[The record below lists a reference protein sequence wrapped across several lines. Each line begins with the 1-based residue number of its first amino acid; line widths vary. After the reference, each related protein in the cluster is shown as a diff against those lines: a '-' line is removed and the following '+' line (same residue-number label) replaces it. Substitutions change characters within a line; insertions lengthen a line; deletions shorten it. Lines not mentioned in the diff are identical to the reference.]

1 MHAVGASAAS
11 GSQLPV
17 CRHSSQAPPGTGV
30 TMDALDEAGVLEQL
44 ISRIDINELVETGLP
59 AASQGCRSAVL
70 ASLRAASA
78 SGGSALEPVLSPLLA
93 LARAPAHMLPLD
105 GASVSAENPL
115 VSVPGETLVCVPLNR
130 TGLSTLGAA
139 VLQLASLPGG
149 AIAARPFSQ
158 VDGTLT
164 PGSTR
169 ILLGPRVAFA
179 EHSNMLLVSGCIC
192 SEDERTTIVALPAL
206 ADDESPSDGA
216 SFKSHV
222 CSLFEEEGV
231 EEEFVEVYLPNFLG
245 SPVVCKLAPGT
256 VTDISNATF
265 ASLGLSPFP
274 GDESVFSMTLDVN
287 SSAVTVMATPSNR
300 TIWVSDEACEYKK
313 ARARSPANT
322 RSLPE
327 GELVFFSPFTPPP
340 PPSRS
345 RRGQGQSTDTAPRAP
360 KAGDKGFEF
369 AMAWRFATR
378 YMVAPK
384 AAEATR
390 EPAGAQLSSTSVAA
404 PGPSVEGEFVA

>member
-1 MHAVGASAAS
+1 
-11 GSQLPV
+11 
-17 CRHSSQAPPGTGV
+17 
-30 TMDALDEAGVLEQL
+30 MDALGEAGVLEQL
-44 ISRIDINELVETGLP
+44 LSRIAINELVETGLQ
-59 AASQGCRSAVL
+59 ATSQRCRSAVL

-78 SGGSALEPVLSPLLA
+78 SGGSRLTLEVLSPLLA
-93 LARAPAHMLPLD
+93 LAHAPAHMLPLD

-149 AIAARPFSQ
+149 AIAARPFSL
-158 VDGTLT
+158 VDGMLT

-192 SEDERTTIVALPAL
+192 SEDEPTTIVALPAL
-206 ADDESPSDGA
+206 ADDESPSDGV

-231 EEEFVEVYLPNFLG
+231 EEEFVEVFLPNLLG

-300 TIWVSDEACEYKK
+300 TIWVGDEACEYEK
-313 ARARSPANT
+313 ARVGRSPANM

-360 KAGDKGFEF
+360 KAGEKGFEF
-369 AMAWRFATR
+369 AMAWRFTTG

-384 AAEATR
+384 PRAEATR
-390 EPAGAQLSSTSVAA
+390 
-404 PGPSVEGEFVA
+404 

>member
-1 MHAVGASAAS
+1 
-11 GSQLPV
+11 
-17 CRHSSQAPPGTGV
+17 
-30 TMDALDEAGVLEQL
+30 MDALDEAGVLEQL
-44 ISRIDINELVETGLP
+44 VSRLDINDLVETGLS
-59 AASQGCRSAVL
+59 ATSQHCRSAVL
-70 ASLRAASA
+70 AYLRAANA
-78 SGGSALEPVLSPLLA
+78 GGGGTLEVLSPLLA
-93 LARAPAHMLPLD
+93 LARAPEHMLPLE
-105 GASVSAENPL
+105 GASVSAEHPL
-115 VSVPGETLVCVPLNR
+115 VSVPGETLICVPLNR

-139 VLQLASLPGG
+139 VLQLAPLPGG
-149 AIAARPFSQ
+149 AIAARPFAQ
-158 VDGTLT
+158 HDGMLT

-179 EHSNMLLVSGCIC
+179 QHSSMLLVSGCIC
-192 SEDERTTIVALPAL
+192 SEDEPTMIVALPPLA
-206 ADDESPSDGA
+206 ADDESPSNGVP
-216 SFKSHV
+216 FQTLV
-222 CSLFEEEGV
+222 CSLFEEVGV
-231 EEEFVEVYLPNFLG
+231 EEEFVEVYLPNFPG
-245 SPVVCKLAPGT
+245 TPVVCKLAPGT
-256 VTDISNATF
+256 VTDISSATF

-274 GDESVFSMTLDVN
+274 GKEAVFSMTLDVD

-300 TIWVSDEACEYKK
+300 TIWVGDDVCEYKK
-313 ARARSPANT
+313 ASDRTPANSP
-322 RSLPE
+322 SLPE
-327 GELVFFSPFTPPP
+327 GESVFFSPFTPPP